1 MPPGAFA
8 GEAFSTGDN
17 AGNDL
22 MAMAGRFLALGLALA
37 FDSLPPAESI
47 LNMKRL
53 LEGGKL
59 RYDRD

>member
-1 MPPGAFA
+1 MPPTACDGGAFA
-8 GEAFSTGDN
+8 TGDN

-22 MAMAGRFLALGLALA
+22 MAMAGRFFALGLALG

>member
-8 GEAFSTGDN
+8 GVAFATGDN

-22 MAMAGRFLALGLALA
+22 MAMAGRFFALGLALGCDA
-37 FDSLPPAESI
+37 LPPAESI

-53 LEGGKL
+53 LQGGEL
-59 RYDRD
+59 RYDRN